1 MTTITE
7 NQLRDIIR
15 QITRSDSVYNWP
27 ADFNFREREIDSLDH
42 ATLGLALEEKCN
54 LKIKDDELDELTS
67 ISTIIAFLDRR
78 HS

>member
-1 MTTITE
+1 MTTINE
-7 NQLRDIIR
+7 KQVRDIIR

-67 ISTIIAFLDRR
+67 ISTIIAFLDKR

>member
-7 NQLRDIIR
+7 NQVRDIIR
-15 QITRSDSVYNWP
+15 QIIRSDSVYNWP

-54 LKIKDDELDELTS
+54 LKIKDDELDGLTS

-78 HS
+78 QS

>member
-7 NQLRDIIR
+7 NQVRDIIR

-42 ATLGLALEEKCN
+42 ATLGLALEEKCS
-54 LKIKDDELDELTS
+54 LKIKDEELDELTS
-67 ISTIIAFLDRR
+67 ISSIIAFLGRR
-78 HS
+78 HF